1 MVPHTE
7 DPRTDDD
14 SAGDLEA
21 LRALVGSEGW
31 AVFQRLVAEEWG
43 AEPTLRKI
51 DQALATIPRGDQDAV
66 TDTVQQIQTA
76 RREIFRV
83 LAKPKARIDQL
94 APKKP
99 STRPFDAIRRI
110 GGRG

>member
-1 MVPHTE
+1 MAPRTE
-7 DPRTDDD
+7 DARPEDAA
-14 SAGDLEA
+14 AGDLDA
-21 LRALVGSEGW
+21 LRGLVSSEGW

-51 DQALATIPRGDQDAV
+51 DQALATLPRGDQDAV

-76 RREIFRV
+76 RREIFRA
-83 LAKPKARIDQL
+83 LAKPHARIAQL

-99 STRPFDAIRRI
+99 SSRPFDAIRRI